1 MKSYGIAVVAA
12 SIALVQ
18 SAAAM
23 APEKFPDLLVRAAK
37 ALGSM
42 LDVAKLLGVEP
53 RQVYLWIAEVEEPA
67 QERRRDLERRLMSA
81 GIVSGA

>member
-1 MKSYGIAVVAA
+1 MAV
-12 SIALVQ
+12 
-18 SAAAM
+18 
-23 APEKFPDLLVRAAK
+23 EKFPDLLVRAAK

-53 RQVYLWIAEVEEPA
+53 RQVYLWIAEIEEPA
-67 QERRRDLERRLMSA
+67 EERRGELERRLMSA